1 MSTHGQVP
9 AAATPAA
16 AKPTAQ
22 PPASQIVTAAILE
35 LLAFFFVVGAVLAGG
50 VYVRDGEDLQRAQS
64 TYNQA
69 ERALQEAKDAG
80 K

>member
-1 MSTHGQVP
+1 VSNPVQVP

-22 PPASQIVTAAILE
+22 PPASQIVTAAILA
-35 LLAFFFVVGAVLAGG
+35 LLTFFFIVGAVLAGG

-69 ERALQEAKDAG
+69 ERDLQEAKDAG

>member
-1 MSTHGQVP
+1 MSNPGQVP

-22 PPASQIVTAAILE
+22 PPASQIVTAAILA
-35 LLAFFFVVGAVLAGG
+35 LLASFFVVGAVLAGS
-50 VYVRDGEDLQRAQS
+50 VYVRDGEDLQHAQS

-69 ERALQEAKDAG
+69 ERDLQEAKDAG

>member
-1 MSTHGQVP
+1 MSNPGQVP
-9 AAATPAA
+9 AAARPAA
-16 AKPTAQ
+16 TKPTAQ
-22 PPASQIVTAAILE
+22 PPASQIVTAAILA

-50 VYVRDGEDLQRAQS
+50 VYFAQS

-69 ERALQEAKDAG
+69 ERDLQEAKDAG